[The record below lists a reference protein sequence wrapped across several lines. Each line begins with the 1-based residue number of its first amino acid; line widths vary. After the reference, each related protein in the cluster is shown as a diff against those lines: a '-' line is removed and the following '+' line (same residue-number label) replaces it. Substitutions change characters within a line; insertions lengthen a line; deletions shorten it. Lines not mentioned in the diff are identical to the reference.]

1 MSTPIRK
8 ENPLGTMPIVPLLI
22 KMSVPMMISM
32 FVQALY
38 NIVDSMFVAR
48 ISEDALTAVS
58 LAFPIQMVM
67 SAIAVGTG
75 IGTNASISRLLGQRN
90 HADAQR
96 TANNQVFLTAVYIV
110 LFFLI
115 GLIFARPFFVAQTD
129 VADIVDGGVIYLRII
144 CYFSL
149 GTFFAQN
156 FEKLLIALG
165 KSTQSMIAQ
174 ISGAVFNIIFDWF
187 LIFGIGPFPEMGI
200 AGAAVATV
208 LGQILSAILAF
219 IFCIRAK
226 SGIHF
231 RFREMKPRWSIISR
245 IYAVGVPSMVIMSL
259 NSVMIFF
266 MNLILLGFSTTAA
279 ALFGIWMKLH
289 SFGFMPVF
297 GMNNGTIS
305 IFSYNFGAG
314 KIDRVRKTLKLSLIV
329 GFIVS
334 TAVMVLYEFIPT
346 TLLNFF
352 DASPYMIEI
361 GIPAVRICCITIP
374 IGSISVIISTS
385 FQSLGRPHYSLFINL
400 CRLVIFLL
408 PFAWLLSLT
417 GVLTYVWF
425 ATIIA
430 EVIGL
435 VFAVLLYK
443 KISKML
449 DEKEKQLA
457 QLS

>member
-1 MSTPIRK
+1 MQAANQK

-48 ISEDALTAVS
+48 ISENALTAVS
-58 LAFPIQMVM
+58 LAFPIQMAM

-96 TANNQVFLTAVYIV
+96 TANNQVFLTVVYIV
-110 LFFLI
+110 LFFLV
-115 GLIFARPFFVAQTD
+115 GLFMARPFFNAQTNIP
-129 VADIVDGGVIYLRII
+129 DIVEGGVIYLRII
-144 CYFSL
+144 CYCSL
-149 GTFFAQN
+149 GSFFAQN

-174 ISGAVFNIIFDWF
+174 IAGAVFNIVFDWF

-208 LGQILSAILAF
+208 LGQLLSAILAF
-219 IFCIRAK
+219 IFCLRAK

-231 RFREMKPRWSIISR
+231 RFREMLPRWDIIRR
-245 IYAVGVPSMVIMSL
+245 IYAVGIPSMVIMSL

-305 IFSYNFGAG
+305 IFSYNYGAG
-314 KIDRVRKTLKLSLIV
+314 KIDRVRNTLKLSLIV

-334 TAVMVLYEFIPT
+334 AAVMVLYQCIPA
-346 TLLNFF
+346 TLLRFF
-352 DASPYMIEI
+352 DASPHMIEI

-374 IGSISVIISTS
+374 IGALSVIISTS

-400 CRLVIFLL
+400 CRLVIFML

-417 GVLTYVWF
+417 GVLSNVWF
-425 ATIIA
+425 ATIIGELIA
-430 EVIGL
+430 L

-449 DEKEKQLA
+449 SAKEAAL
-457 QLS
+457 

>member
-1 MSTPIRK
+1 MSSQVQK

-58 LAFPIQMVM
+58 LAFPVQMVM

-75 IGTNASISRLLGQRN
+75 VGTNASISRLLGQKN
-90 HADAQR
+90 YADAQR
-96 TANNQVFLTAVYIV
+96 TANNQIFLTVVYIV

-115 GLIFARPFFVAQTD
+115 GLFLARPFFNAQTD
-129 VADIVDGGVIYLRII
+129 VPDIVEGGVIYLRIV
-144 CYFSL
+144 CYYSL
-149 GTFFAQN
+149 GSFFAQN

-174 ISGAVFNIIFDWF
+174 ISGAVFNIVFDWL

-208 LGQILSAILAF
+208 LGQLLSAVLAF
-219 IFCIRAK
+219 IFCLRADAGIR
-226 SGIHF
+226 F
-231 RFREMKPRWSIISR
+231 RFREILPRWDIIRR
-245 IYAVGVPSMVIMSL
+245 IYAVGIPSMVTMCL

-266 MNLILLGFSTTAA
+266 MNLILLCFSTTAA
-279 ALFGIWMKLH
+279 AVFGIWMKLH

-297 GMNNGTIS
+297 GLNNGTVS
-305 IFSYNFGAG
+305 IFSYNYGAG

-329 GFIVS
+329 GFVVS
-334 TAVMVLYEFIPT
+334 AAVMVLYLLIPA
-346 TLLNFF
+346 TLLRFF

-361 GIPAVRICCITIP
+361 GIPAVRICCISVP
-374 IGSISVIISTS
+374 IGALAIIIGTF
-385 FQSLGRPHYSLFINL
+385 FQSLGRSNYALIINL
-400 CRLVIFLL
+400 CRHIIFML
-408 PFAWLLSLT
+408 PVAWLLSLS
-417 GVLTYVWF
+417 GILTNVWF
-425 ATIIA
+425 ATIIGEA
-430 EVIGL
+430 IAL
-435 VFAVLLYK
+435 ILAVALYK
-443 KISKML
+443 KDSKAL
-449 DEKEKQLA
+449 YDKKEF
-457 QLS
+457 LS